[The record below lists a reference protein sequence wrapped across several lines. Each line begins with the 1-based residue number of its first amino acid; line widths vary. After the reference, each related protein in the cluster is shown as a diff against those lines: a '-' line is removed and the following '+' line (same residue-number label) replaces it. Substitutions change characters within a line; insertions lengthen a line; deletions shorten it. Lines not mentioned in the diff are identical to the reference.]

1 MSDEEAEERA
11 REITEQ
17 LGWEEDYYLISAATG
32 KNVPPLCRDI
42 MDFIIANPREA
53 EIQQV
58 APKEVKFKWEDYHQ
72 EQLAEHQSM
81 MTKIGMMIGPKK
93 MMKELSSSINLK
105 KV

>member
-1 MSDEEAEERA
+1 MKKLKERA

-58 APKEVKFKWEDYHQ
+58 APEEVKIQ
-72 EQLAEHQSM
+72 M
-81 MTKIGMMIGPKK
+81 GKII
-93 MMKELSSSINLK
+93 IRNN
-105 KV
+105 

>member
-1 MSDEEAEERA
+1 MSLLLNLNFSNTVKNYQKKPRWLVFNKIDTMSDEEAEERV

-53 EIQQV
+53 ETQQV
-58 APKEVKFKWEDYHQ
+58 APEEVKFKW
-72 EQLAEHQSM
+72 
-81 MTKIGMMIGPKK
+81 KII
-93 MMKELSSSINLK
+93 IRNN
-105 KV
+105 